1 MTWFRVAVQRGD
13 LAGAMAE
20 VDALRPL
27 GLGPALGLAVLLAE
41 ARDPRADRAAA
52 RWLARLALERP
63 GVGTA
68 QLRVGLRA
76 FDAVTTDRVGGR
88 AQLAQLAAA
97 HGVEGVEMLL
107 RRAERH
113 GRPTD
118 GEGPSG

>member
-63 GVGTA
+63 GVGSA
-68 QLRVGLRA
+68 
-76 FDAVTTDRVGGR
+76 
-88 AQLAQLAAA
+88 
-97 HGVEGVEMLL
+97 
-107 RRAERH
+107 
-113 GRPTD
+113 
-118 GEGPSG
+118 